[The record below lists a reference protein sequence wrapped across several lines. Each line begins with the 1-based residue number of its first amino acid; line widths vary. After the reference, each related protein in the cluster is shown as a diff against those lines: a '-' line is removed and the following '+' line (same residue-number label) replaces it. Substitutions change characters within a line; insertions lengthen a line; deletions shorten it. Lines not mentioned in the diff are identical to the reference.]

1 MAASQYALKILTF
14 AFTDD
19 TKKTV
24 EIRWDWAGLAGTER
38 DYTDKFEVNV
48 RYHVVNGAGER
59 RIDREEPATT
69 VTAIPGETE
78 YVYYWPVPDR
88 CIEVEMTVIAYSKTY
103 NSNGNNVPYWDIG
116 LTKKVTTPNWL
127 YCGEAHK
134 PDKAATP
141 TITRN
146 PRLGS
151 QVILELSGIREEE
164 GNNKDVCKVEFQVLS
179 LDGPIDEGTILT
191 GTNEAVVSEFNT
203 CRYVMSI
210 GKSYG
215 YKFRARYW
223 AGKPGEFSK
232 ITGDPWAANASP
244 IVDIPGAWS
253 DFTELVN
260 GAPNSPKILSIK
272 KENRTQV
279 RFTLERSGYLHHYQF
294 QCAST
299 TEAFTRMDTWETEH
313 PDLIENQE
321 ARAAAEAIDPPI
333 LDEFNVLGDVE
344 EILHDTTKFVGGR
357 IFFRVRAVSAETEG
371 FYSGWSEI
379 VEFKYADEIRRPVTW
394 MNTPYASVGDNTIAL
409 NIMHN
414 SPTNTQ
420 TTGAQIMFHF
430 NSGATRYYPA
440 AGIIEPPSNGNV
452 YQVPFPLTDYAEE
465 GVIWWCARTAEFGE
479 EGQDER
485 NWSPWSESIEF
496 WIYERP
502 VIDISFP
509 DVPQN
514 EWTDVNIENES
525 TTVPIISQ
533 FPLHFLVTPTL
544 SGDQSITSYL
554 IRIIALDAYAE
565 YDGYGNKKFIN
576 KGEVLYSIYDNS
588 SRGATDKYVN
598 VTDCNLVNG
607 IRYRLS
613 VAAYVNTGAHTEAT
627 ADFLVQIPE
636 ADYTIE
642 ATVSQNSENV
652 SMIINPR
659 AVKYES
665 TGFIPD
671 EPIVIDN
678 IEFDPDYRYVKLE
691 FDYTVALNTTLRS
704 ESATTDLP
712 NSGITISGGGYWWQR
727 FVNIRPKT
735 PVASRLYAATFE
747 IKEDNGLSDYYT
759 NYLIQTDKGY
769 RDGTVQSASFNMEPR
784 ATGYTAEKADLST
797 NGSAYTSETNTV
809 YYNNS
814 EAQVANLNNQI
825 GATIILDQNSDEPEV
840 KSGTVTCKLYYC
852 FDSDESGYDEL
863 LAAYPNHAS
872 AFDPL
877 PPPVTERVFVNSILL
892 SIYRK
897 NQDGTMVEIAK
908 DVPNQDSV
916 FIKDPHPNLMKL
928 VYRIVGRNV
937 LTGAIAFVDTPEYKM
952 DCTDIILQWD
962 ENTHFMDVTENDLP
976 SEYSGNI
983 VRLPYNIDV
992 SESANI
998 DNNMVKYIG
1007 RKDPVSYYGT
1017 HTGYTANWNTEIP
1030 KYDRDTIAL
1039 LRKLQV
1045 YPGDVYVREPSGT
1058 GYWAHVT
1065 VTFPINHCALTVPI
1079 SLSITRVEGGM

>member
-1 MAASQYALKILTF
+1 MAASWYTLKILTF

-24 EIRWDWAGLAGTER
+24 EIRWDWDGLAGTER

-78 YVYYWPVPDR
+78 YVYYWTVPDR
-88 CIEVEMTVIAYSKTY
+88 CIEVEMTVVAYSKTY

-244 IVDIPGAWS
+244 IVDVPGAWS

-371 FYSGWSEI
+371 FYSGWSEV

-452 YQVPFPLTDYAEE
+452 YQVPFPLTDYTEE
-465 GVIWWCARTAEFGE
+465 GVIWWSARTAEFGE

-496 WIYERP
+496 WIYEKP

-565 YDGYGNKKFIN
+565 YDGYGNRKFVN

-588 SRGATDKYVN
+588 SRGATDKYIN
-598 VTDCNLVNG
+598 VTDCNLANG

-627 ADFLVQIPE
+627 ADFLVQIPQ
-636 ADYTIE
+636 ADYTLE

-652 SMIINPR
+652 SMVINPR
-659 AVKYES
+659 AVRYIENV
-665 TGFIPD
+665 
-671 EPIVIDN
+671 EPGEN
-678 IEFDPDYRYVKLE
+678 E
-691 FDYTVALNTTLRS
+691 
-704 ESATTDLP
+704 
-712 NSGITISGGGYWWQR
+712 
-727 FVNIRPKT
+727 
-735 PVASRLYAATFE
+735 
-747 IKEDNGLSDYYT
+747 
-759 NYLIQTDKGY
+759 
-769 RDGTVQSASFNMEPR
+769 M
-784 ATGYTAEKADLST
+784 
-797 NGSAYTSETNTV
+797 
-809 YYNNS
+809 
-814 EAQVANLNNQI
+814 
-825 GATIILDQNSDEPEV
+825 
-840 KSGTVTCKLYYC
+840 
-852 FDSDESGYDEL
+852 
-863 LAAYPNHAS
+863 
-872 AFDPL
+872 
-877 PPPVTERVFVNSILL
+877 VFVNNIVL
-892 SIYRK
+892 SVYRK

-928 VYRIVGRNV
+928 VYRIVGRNI
-937 LTGAIAFVDTPEYKM
+937 LTGAIAFADTPEYKM

-1065 VTFPINHCALTVPI
+1065 VTFPINHCALTVSV